1 MLKLDILIN
10 KRKNMAFNERQSQND
25 DRLLDLRIQLDTK
38 LKKYLETKND
48 SNEENKPL
56 WDFLREIN
64 TLSVNDKKIY
74 QNYVWNLI
82 RRVDT
87 SFIQDI
93 SDDLKQFKKLDMLNA
108 WRGIENSIK
117 ENYSNQEDNYG
128 DNRNNDI
135 QNNDN
140 NLVFAGWSIQE
151 TVHVIKNFKFDTKNE
166 NRISP
171 IDWEVRSLWNNRYEI
186 SLYRIDWWEI
196 WKINVLYNTYW
207 NKVQIFDE
215 YRNRLIWEQYI
226 NTGGRGNW
234 WRHYNWGRDNYRS
247 PHNNLQYPSTE
258 FNIKLDNWS
267 LVNINLAFP
276 NR

>member
-1 MLKLDILIN
+1 MLKLGILIN
-10 KRKNMAFNERQSQND
+10 KSKNMAFNERQSQND

-117 ENYSNQEDNYG
+117 EDYSNQEDNYG

-226 NTGGRGNW
+226 NTGGHGNW